1 MSSFATLQHNADYRE
16 GISGP
21 PANRDE
27 GKAVLRRA
35 VELGVNFIITADSY
49 GPHLSE
55 ELISEALARTG

>member
-1 MSSFATLQHNADYRE
+1 MRTTGE